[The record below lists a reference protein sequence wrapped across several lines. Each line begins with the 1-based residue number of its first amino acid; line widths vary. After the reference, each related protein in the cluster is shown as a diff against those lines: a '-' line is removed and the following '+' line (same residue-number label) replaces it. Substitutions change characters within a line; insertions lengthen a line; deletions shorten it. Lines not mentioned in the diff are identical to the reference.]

1 MKKVVFLLAAL
12 LLSLSVFAAQEPHVK
27 FMGLP
32 LNGVV
37 TTFEKKL
44 IAKGLVAD
52 TDYNMQ
58 KTVTSH
64 RFYGEF
70 MGHDATV
77 FIIFNAKNKKVYQAK
92 VVLEGYDTDEMEKLY
107 FEMVEKMRDE
117 NGNSFADEGEQ
128 NGHPNYSI
136 YLKKFPEDK
145 RYRASR
151 SLGHVDIFRI
161 DNPDGAGYY
170 TLHIDYIDKLNY
182 EMNEIVMKGGNPNA
196 KKKKKH

>member
-12 LLSLSVFAAQEPHVK
+12 LLTLSVRAAQEPHVK

-32 LNGVV
+32 LNGVAS
-37 TTFEKKL
+37 TLEKKL

-58 KTVTSH
+58 KNVTAH

-70 MGHDATV
+70 MGHDAT
-77 FIIFNAKNKKVYQAK
+77 IFLFFNSKNKKVYQAK
-92 VVLEGYDTDEMEKLY
+92 VVLEEYDSEVMEKLY
-107 FEMVEKMRDE
+107 LEMVEKMRDE

-151 SLGHVDIFRI
+151 SLGHIDIFRI
-161 DNPDGAGYY
+161 DNPDGAAIY
-170 TLHIDYIDKLNY
+170 TLHIDYIDKMNY
-182 EMNEIVMKGGNPNA
+182 EMNELILKGINPNT

>member
-12 LLSLSVFAAQEPHVK
+12 LLTLSVGAVQEPHVK
-27 FMGLP
+27 FMGIP
-32 LNGVV
+32 MNGVA
-37 TTFEKKL
+37 TTFEKKI

-52 TDYNMQ
+52 TDYNSQ
-58 KTVTSH
+58 KTITAH
-64 RFYGEF
+64 RFYGQF

-77 FIIFNAKNKKVYQAK
+77 FIYFNSKNKKVYQAK
-92 VVLEGYDTDEMEKLY
+92 VVFEEYDSIAMGKLY
-107 FEMVEKMRDE
+107 LEMVEKMRDE

-136 YLKKFPEDK
+136 YLKKYPEDK

-151 SLGHVDIFRI
+151 SLGHIDIFRI
-161 DNPDGAGYY
+161 DNPEGAKLY
-170 TLHIDYIDKLNY
+170 TLHIDYVDKLNY
-182 EMNEIVMKGGNPNA
+182 ELNEIVMKGGNINT